1 MCNTPIHLL
10 RICQLNVGKSLDS
23 QSELLNSISPQDYD
37 LILIQEPYL
46 DRFKNSRATPHWSVV
61 YPTRHLHDNSARSRA
76 IILVNKNLSTNAW
89 SPIDNDSPDIVALQL
104 TANIGQVF
112 IFNVYND
119 QTHHRSVHELT
130 NAARRL
136 GMEVHPDTPTPGHLI
151 WAGDFNRHCP
161 IWEPPANQQLLTTAY
176 LDQAEPLLNALAA
189 LDMRMALPPF
199 LPTHHANGTGTLTR
213 PDNVFM
219 SMELEDALVSCDVD
233 PTRQPIK
240 TNHYPIFAVFNLD
253 IDRVEPVP
261 RRNFT
266 KVNWEDFTTLL
277 KDNLSAAS
285 LMKGELSSKED
296 MQANLRKLTHTLAE
310 TIDHQVPITKP
321 LPFTKRWWNKDL
333 ENKRKQKQAQSRQA
347 QCMKD
352 YPNHPIHAQYTTT
365 RNSYKD
371 DIKKAKLACWEK
383 WLDDADPSSIW
394 NIGKYIRSG
403 PSDGGKSR
411 IPPISSTDQDGFPT
425 TLKDNEAKSK
435 VFHKTF
441 FPLPQ
446 QAMQIPANFPY
457 PPPAFICPSISDSSI
472 HEAITN
478 LKEHKA
484 SGPDMIPNEV
494 FLHCRNELIPF
505 LGPIYRATFDLSY
518 YPDDWKIS
526 NTVVL
531 RKPGKPDYTD
541 ANAYRPIALLNC
553 IAKILSACVAAILVH
568 ETETRALLPNGH
580 ILGRPGRTTTDSL
593 HLITTTIKNEWRKGN
608 VSTTLFL
615 DVKAAFPNANPDVLI
630 HNMRK
635 RGIPLILTGWLRRRL
650 DNRKTNLV
658 FDDFSSQHPLD
669 IINGIDQGCPLS
681 VILYQFYNADLLDIA
696 KDLPSI
702 LVVANIDDVAATSSG
717 PDFEAAHENIK
728 RYYTRAKVW
737 SDSHSS
743 PFSLPKLAIVNHS
756 RRSKRNDPPIQL
768 SDVRIEPAKS
778 YKFLGVLLDGPL
790 RFHDH
795 VNYALAKGQ
804 AWIQRFR
811 RLARPSQGIRGKMV
825 RMLYLGIAVP
835 SMLYAAD
842 IFLSPLRKG
851 TNPKRAKGSV
861 GHIRHLAR
869 VQRAAAIMIT
879 GGMWSSPTDVL
890 DNHAEL
896 LPFHLLVDKICHR
909 ATVRMATLPP
919 SHPLSTHIRRAAM
932 RYVRRHRTSLH
943 ELFHLYNILPEH
955 TETIQSTRQAPGWI
969 PDFRTQIAISKEEA
983 KKQEEVWATRP
994 GVRVYSD
1001 GSDIDGGVGA
1011 AAVLYRQGKR
1021 GYPKILKLHLG
1032 ASSGHTVYEAE
1043 IVGMILGMELI
1054 RKESHPGQSSIAV
1067 DNQPA
1072 LRAAVKR
1079 YRKPGHYLLDK
1090 FLDRLRLTR
1099 NTKRDLVLTL
1109 RWVPGHVDIEGNETA
1124 DVAAKEAARGS
1135 SSAINKI
1142 PANLRQRGTNL
1153 TLPTSAAKLKQLH
1166 LDKLKLLAI
1175 SVWKNSKRYNRVRL
1189 TATTLPAKYFTKLV
1203 DKLPRKHASVL
1214 FQLRSGHAPLRRH
1227 LHRIGKAQSPI
1238 CPACHSA
1245 HETVFHFLIKCPAH
1259 RNHRVDLFREVG
1271 LKRRNIVYLL
1281 SNKDAVHP
1289 LFRFIHESGRLA
1301 SVFGGLILPDELR

>member
-1 MCNTPIHLL
+1 M
-10 RICQLNVGKSLDS
+10 
-23 QSELLNSISPQDYD
+23 
-37 LILIQEPYL
+37 
-46 DRFKNSRATPHWSVV
+46 
-61 YPTRHLHDNSARSRA
+61 A
-76 IILVNKNLSTNAW
+76 IR
-89 SPIDNDSPDIVALQL
+89 L

-112 IFNVYND
+112 IFNIYND
-119 QTHHRSVHELT
+119 QTHHRSIHELT
-130 NAARRL
+130 NAARHL
-136 GMEVHPDTPTPGHLI
+136 GMEVHPDTPPPGHLI
-151 WAGDFNRHCP
+151 WAGDFNCHCP
-161 IWEPPANQQLLTTAY
+161 IWEDHTNQQLLTSAY

-213 PDNVFM
+213 PDNLFT
-219 SMELEDALVSCDVD
+219 SADLEDALVSCNVD

-240 TNHYPIFAVFNLD
+240 TNHYPIFALFNLD
-253 IDRVEPVP
+253 IDRVEPAP
-261 RRNFT
+261 RRNFA
-266 KVNWEDFTTLL
+266 KADWEDFTTLL
-277 KDNLSAAS
+277 RNKLSTAG
-285 LMKGELSSKED
+285 LTKGELTSKQD
-296 MQANLRKLTHTLAE
+296 MQTNLRKLTHVISE
-310 TIDHQVPITKP
+310 TIEIQVPITKP

-333 ENKRKQKQAQSRQA
+333 EIKRKQKQAQSRQA
-347 QCMKD
+347 QRMKD
-352 YPNHPIHAQYTTT
+352 YPYHPIHAQYSAT
-365 RNSYKD
+365 RSSYKD
-371 DIKKAKLACWEK
+371 HIKKAKLSSWEK
-383 WLDDADPSSIW
+383 WIDDADPSSIW
-394 NIGKYIRSG
+394 NIGKYIRAG

-411 IPPISSTDQDGFPT
+411 IPPISSMDRHGSPI
-425 TLKDNEAKSK
+425 TLKDNEAKSR

-441 FPLPQ
+441 FPLPHR
-446 QAMQIPANFPY
+446 AMQIPADFPY
-457 PPPAFICPSISDSSI
+457 PPPAFVCPVISDSNI
-472 HEAITN
+472 YEVIAN

-484 SGPDMIPNEV
+484 SGSDAIPNEV
-494 FLHCRNELIPF
+494 FLHCQDELIPF

-531 RKPGKPDYTD
+531 RTPGKPDYTD

-593 HLITTTIKNEWRKGN
+593 HLINTTIKNEWRKGN

-650 DNRKTNLV
+650 NDRKTNLI
-658 FDDFSSQHPLD
+658 FDDFTSQHPLD

-696 KDLPSI
+696 KDLGSV

-717 PDFEAAHENIK
+717 SSFKIAHNNIK
-728 RYYTRAKVW
+728 EYYKKAKIW
-737 SDSHSS
+737 SDTHSS
-743 PFSLPKLAIVNHS
+743 PFSLPKLAIINYS
-756 RRSKRNDPPIQL
+756 RRPERSDPPIQL
-768 SDVRIEPAKS
+768 SDVKIEPAKS

-790 RFHDH
+790 RYHDH

-825 RMLYLGIAVP
+825 RMLYLGVAVP

-842 IFLSPLRKG
+842 IFLSPLQKG
-851 TNPKRAKGSV
+851 TNLKHPKGSV
-861 GHIRHLAR
+861 GHIRRLAR

-896 LPFHLLVDKICHR
+896 LPFYLLIDKVCHR
-909 ATVRMATLPP
+909 ATVRMATLPQ
-919 SHPLSTHIRRAAM
+919 SHPLSPYIQRASK
-932 RYVRRHRTSLH
+932 RYVKRHRTQLH
-943 ELFHLYNILPEH
+943 ELFHHYNISPER
-955 TETIQSTRQAPGWI
+955 TETIQPTRQAPGWA
-969 PDFRTQIAISKEEA
+969 PDFRTQIAANKEEA
-983 KKQEEVWATRP
+983 KVQEEIWATRP
-994 GVRVYSD
+994 GIRIYSD

-1011 AAVLYRQGKR
+1011 AAVLYRPGKR
-1021 GYPKILKLHLG
+1021 GYPKTLKLHLG
-1032 ASSGHTVYEAE
+1032 RSSDHTVYEAE
-1043 IVGMILGMELI
+1043 IVGMILGAELI
-1054 RKESHPGQSSIAV
+1054 RKESRPGQVSLAV
-1067 DNQPA
+1067 DNQAA
-1072 LRAAVKR
+1072 LRAIGKC

-1099 NTKRDLVLTL
+1099 NIKPDLSLTL
-1109 RWVPGHVDIEGNETA
+1109 RWVPGHVDIEGNEAA
-1124 DVAAKEAARGS
+1124 DVGAKEAARGF
-1135 SSAINKI
+1135 SSAVNRI
-1142 PANLRQRGTNL
+1142 PANLHPRDAKP

-1166 LDKLKLLAI
+1166 LEKLKTQATL
-1175 SVWKNSKRYNRVRL
+1175 VWKSSKRYNR
-1189 TATTLPAKYFTKLV
+1189 TQMMATTLPAKHFTNLIA
-1203 DKLPRKHASVL
+1203 KLPRKHASIL

-1227 LHRIGKAQSPI
+1227 LHQLGKVQSPV

-1259 RNHRVDLFREVG
+1259 RNHRADLFQEVG
-1271 LKRRNIVYLL
+1271 LKGRNIVYLL
-1281 SNKDAVHP
+1281 SSKEAVRP
-1289 LFRFIHESGRLA
+1289 LFRFIHETGRLA
-1301 SVFGGLILPDELR
+1301 SVFGGLILPDEA